1 MNRALAIALSIAF
14 PGLAAAQE
22 GTLDVLDGE
31 TLFEGGWLFTLGYGH
46 ESREGLRRGS
56 DRVADPLNRALT
68 DQTAAL
74 GAHFGLRYNVQ
85 LSAIVPHVTR
95 TLDLDDPSGP
105 DRLHASGLGDTV
117 LVAKW
122 RCYRWDDVGKAL
134 NCAVLAGLETP
145 TGDDDVEDHGVR
157 LAPDLQPGS
166 GSWDP
171 ALGAA
176 VTYEPGRWRF
186 NAAFLFQRNGK
197 GTEDFKFGD
206 EAFGEIAVGN
216 RFWLEPYPGPFMR
229 FDALIRYRHTARA
242 TDGGSLVHDSGG
254 ELVTA
259 GATLAFRPQPT
270 IDLQL
275 FVEYPIL
282 QDLNGT
288 QLEED
293 LSVFFAFGLRM

>member
-1 MNRALAIALSIAF
+1 MIRALAIAALVALPAS
-14 PGLAAAQE
+14 AAAQE

-31 TLFEGGWLFTLGYGH
+31 TLYESGWLFTLGYEH
-46 ESREGLRRGS
+46 ESR
-56 DRVADPLNRALT
+56 DHDLT
-68 DQTAAL
+68 DETVAL

-85 LSAIVPHVTR
+85 VGLLIPYVHR
-95 TLDLDDPSGP
+95 TLEAGP
-105 DRLHASGLGDTV
+105 DEIRASGIGDAV

-122 RCYRWDDVGKAL
+122 RFYRWDDTGKAL
-134 NCAVLAGLETP
+134 NCAVIAGLETP
-145 TGDDDVEDHGVR
+145 TGDDDVEDDGVR
-157 LAPDLQPGS
+157 LRPELQPGS

-171 ALGAA
+171 GLGAA

-186 NAAFLFQRNGK
+186 NAALLYQRNGK
-197 GTEDFKFGD
+197 GAQDFTFGD
-206 EAFGEIAVGN
+206 EVFGELAIGN

-229 FDALIRYRHTARA
+229 FDALIRYRHTARS
-242 TDGGSLVHDSGG
+242 TEGGSLVHDSGG
-254 ELVTA
+254 EVVTA

-270 IDLQL
+270 LDLQL

-293 LSVFFAFGLRM
+293 LSIFVALGFRI